1 MGLLKTGLSKTVAAG
16 FDLQSIQN
24 LINASDGPA
33 LQIINADGTSNIML
47 VCEHASN
54 RIPSTLDTL
63 GLSEEA
69 LQSHAAWDP
78 GAEAIALLLSKS
90 LDAVLVTA
98 GFSRLVYDLNRP
110 PEHPDA
116 MRAISEIYRIPG
128 NTNLSQ
134 QDQQTRTKDLY
145 RPFHDEID
153 LILDRHQA
161 ENRMSVL
168 VTIHTFTPVYL
179 GKKREVELG
188 ILHGSDTRLADELL
202 RAAPRITKFTTLR
215 NAPYGPEDGVA
226 HSLEIHALP
235 RGILNVMLEIR
246 NDLVA
251 TAEQQIKMGKIIE
264 TLLLSALSELSHP
277 SIQHPVSAGA
287 QA

>member
-1 MGLLKTGLSKTVAAG
+1 M
-16 FDLQSIQN
+16 QSTQT

-33 LQIINADGTSNIML
+33 LQTINADGTSNIVL

-54 RIPSTLDTL
+54 RIPSALETL
-63 GLSEEA
+63 GLSEDV

-116 MRAISEIYRIPG
+116 MRAVSEVYQIPG
-128 NTNLSQ
+128 NSNLSQ
-134 QDQQTRTKDLY
+134 RDQQARTERLY
-145 RPFHDEID
+145 LPFHDAVD
-153 LILDRHQA
+153 VVLDRYQA
-161 ENRMSVL
+161 EGRMPVL

-179 GKKREVELG
+179 GNKREVELG
-188 ILHGSDTRLADELL
+188 ILHDADARLADELL
-202 RAAPRITKFTTLR
+202 RVAPGITEFTTLR

-251 TAEQQIKMGKIIE
+251 TAEQQIEVAQIIE

>member
-1 MGLLKTGLSKTVAAG
+1 M
-16 FDLQSIQN
+16 QSTHP

-33 LQIINADGTSNIML
+33 WQTINAGGTSNIVL

-54 RIPSTLDTL
+54 RIPSVLDTL
-63 GLSEEA
+63 GLSEDA

-116 MRAISEIYRIPG
+116 MRTVSEIYQIPG
-128 NTNLSQ
+128 NSNLSQ
-134 QDQQTRTKDLY
+134 QDQQARTERLY
-145 RPFHDEID
+145 KPFHHAVDVV
-153 LILDRHQA
+153 LDRHQA
-161 ENRMSVL
+161 ESRIPVL

-179 GKKREVELG
+179 GNKRDVELG
-188 ILHGSDTRLADELL
+188 ILHDCDARLADEIL
-202 RAAPRITKFTTLR
+202 RAAPDITKLTTLR
-215 NAPYGPEDGVA
+215 NEPYGPEDGVA

-246 NDLVA
+246 NDLVL
-251 TAEQQIKMGKIIE
+251 TAEQQNNVAQIIE

-277 SIQHPVSAGA
+277 SMQHPVSREAEA
-287 QA
+287 